1 MFHFV
6 EKIIIE
12 QVRQG
17 NQHVFTK
24 IYKAYEEPI
33 YRFIYFRVGGKEIA
47 QDLTSEVF
55 LKILDFLK
63 NKETK
68 IDNFRAFI
76 YKTANNLITDF
87 YRSKKITVSLDETIF
102 SIGDYS
108 GETRLNSLPDSR
120 ETINPEKRA
129 DQSLQIEQIKKYF
142 KRLKPEYR
150 EPVLLHYF
158 EGLPYKDIAEIL
170 GESEANVKMRSHRGI
185 KLLKSL
191 LGSGEN

>member
-17 NQHVFTK
+17 NQHAFAR
-24 IYKAYEEPI
+24 IYKTYEEPI

-76 YKTANNLITDF
+76 YKTASNLVTDF
-87 YRSKKITVSLDETIF
+87 YRLKKITVSLDETREIF
-102 SIGDYS
+102 
-108 GETRLNSLPDSR
+108 LPSNLEESVDKNIQF
-120 ETINPEKRA
+120 EE
-129 DQSLQIEQIKKYF
+129 IKKYF
-142 KRLKPEYR
+142 SQLKPEYR

-170 GESEANVKMRSHRGI
+170 GETEANVKMRSHRGI
-185 KLLKSL
+185 KILKNLLH
-191 LGSGEN
+191 

>member
-1 MFHFV
+1 MFVRFI

-17 NQHVFTK
+17 NQHAFAR
-24 IYKAYEEPI
+24 IYKTYEEPI

-76 YKTANNLITDF
+76 YKTASNLVTDF
-87 YRSKKITVSLDETIF
+87 YRLKKITVSLDETREIF
-102 SIGDYS
+102 
-108 GETRLNSLPDSR
+108 LPSNL
-120 ETINPEKRA
+120 EERA
-129 DQSLQIEQIKKYF
+129 DKNIQFEEIKKYF
-142 KRLKPEYR
+142 SQLKPEYR

-170 GESEANVKMRSHRGI
+170 GETEANVKMRSHRGI
-185 KLLKSL
+185 KVLKSL
-191 LGSGEN
+191 LNDK

>member
-1 MFHFV
+1 MFVRFI

-17 NQHVFTK
+17 NQHAFAR
-24 IYKAYEEPI
+24 IYKTYEEPI

-68 IDNFRAFI
+68 IDNYRAFI
-76 YKTANNLITDF
+76 YKTASNLVTDF
-87 YRSKKITVSLDETIF
+87 YRLKKITVSLDETREIF
-102 SIGDYS
+102 
-108 GETRLNSLPDSR
+108 LPSNLEESVDKNIQF
-120 ETINPEKRA
+120 EE
-129 DQSLQIEQIKKYF
+129 IKKYF
-142 KRLKPEYR
+142 SQLKPEYR

-170 GESEANVKMRSHRGI
+170 GETEANVKMRSHRGI
-185 KLLKSL
+185 KILKNLLH
-191 LGSGEN
+191 

>member
-1 MFHFV
+1 MFVRFI

-17 NQHVFTK
+17 NQHAFAR
-24 IYKAYEEPI
+24 IYKTYEEPI

-76 YKTANNLITDF
+76 YKTASNLVTDF
-87 YRSKKITVSLDETIF
+87 YRLKKITVSLDETREIF
-102 SIGDYS
+102 
-108 GETRLNSLPDSR
+108 LPSNLEESVDKNIQF
-120 ETINPEKRA
+120 EE
-129 DQSLQIEQIKKYF
+129 IKKYF
-142 KRLKPEYR
+142 SQLKPEYR

-170 GESEANVKMRSHRGI
+170 GETEANVKMRSHRGI
-185 KLLKSL
+185 KILKNLLH
-191 LGSGEN
+191 

>member
-1 MFHFV
+1 MFVRFI

-17 NQHVFTK
+17 NQHAFAR
-24 IYKAYEEPI
+24 IYKTYEEPI

-68 IDNFRAFI
+68 IYNFRAFI
-76 YKTANNLITDF
+76 YKTASNLVTDF
-87 YRSKKITVSLDETIF
+87 YRLKKITVSLDETREIF
-102 SIGDYS
+102 
-108 GETRLNSLPDSR
+108 LPSNLEESVDKNIQF
-120 ETINPEKRA
+120 EE
-129 DQSLQIEQIKKYF
+129 IKKYF
-142 KRLKPEYR
+142 SQLKPEYR

-170 GESEANVKMRSHRGI
+170 GETEANVKMRSHRGI
-185 KLLKSL
+185 KILKNLLH
-191 LGSGEN
+191 

>member
-1 MFHFV
+1 MFVRFI

-17 NQHVFTK
+17 NQHAFAR
-24 IYKAYEEPI
+24 IYKTYEEPI

-76 YKTANNLITDF
+76 YKTASNLVTDF
-87 YRSKKITVSLDETIF
+87 YRLKKITVSLDETREIF
-102 SIGDYS
+102 
-108 GETRLNSLPDSR
+108 LPSNLEESVDKNIQF
-120 ETINPEKRA
+120 EE
-129 DQSLQIEQIKKYF
+129 IKKYF
-142 KRLKPEYR
+142 SQLKPEYR

-170 GESEANVKMRSHRGI
+170 GETEANVKMRSHRGI
-185 KLLKSL
+185 KVLKSL
-191 LGSGEN
+191 LNDK

>member
-1 MFHFV
+1 MFVRFI

-17 NQHVFTK
+17 NQHAFAR
-24 IYKAYEEPI
+24 IYKTYEEPI

-76 YKTANNLITDF
+76 YKTASNLVTDF
-87 YRSKKITVSLDETIF
+87 YRLKKITVSLDETREIF
-102 SIGDYS
+102 
-108 GETRLNSLPDSR
+108 LPSNLEESVDKNIQF
-120 ETINPEKRA
+120 EE
-129 DQSLQIEQIKKYF
+129 IKKYF
-142 KRLKPEYR
+142 SQLKPEYR

-185 KLLKSL
+185 KILKRLLK
-191 LGSGEN
+191 

>member
-17 NQHVFTK
+17 NQYAFAK
-24 IYKAYEEPI
+24 IYKTYEEPI

-76 YKTANNLITDF
+76 YKTASNLVTDF
-87 YRSKKITVSLDETIF
+87 YRLKKITVSLDETREIF
-102 SIGDYS
+102 LPSQASS
-108 GETRLNSLPDSR
+108 GAWPSNLEERVDENIQFA
-120 ETINPEKRA
+120 E
-129 DQSLQIEQIKKYF
+129 IKKYF
-142 KRLKPEYR
+142 SKLKPEYR

-170 GESEANVKMRSHRGI
+170 GETEANIKMRSHRGI
-185 KLLKSL
+185 KILKKYLNTKS
-191 LGSGEN
+191 